1 MSLVSAMTKG
11 IIIYSVLQLTLSSL
25 FAKTEPSVLFVNKQ
39 KFSEEQQVDFS
50 RYMWNPTWGEIFVDV
65 TNTDNTNSAGI
76 TTKYQSKWKRSGI
89 SLSNNQTL
97 DFFVFTDGSPDTG
110 QESLD
115 EHLMNV
121 GAAYSHELDSTR
133 SFVFDFERYVQ
144 KGKAPGDVLFTNYF
158 GENFSAEFLFLG
170 VKPLSSGTK
179 DGKYYAW
186 AALHSDHLYL
196 SYANNF
202 EKQGLFF
209 GVMGYEDI
217 GHHTMVRY
225 NPYNESWD
233 LKSRTAFGD
242 VSGFFSLDIFRD
254 NSSTNSMKYFFPLHF
269 KPVVESG
276 DFTLHLFGHGDKE
289 ESHLGFKAGTA
300 LLPVNVAV
308 GKAWALNSSE
318 TGELYELYSNFNLLG
333 VNLTLEYQFR
343 SLDNDGFFYMS
354 GSLPLSK

>member
-11 IIIYSVLQLTLSSL
+11 IIVYSFLQLTLSSL

-65 TNTDNTNSAGI
+65 TNVTDSANT

-97 DFFVFTDGSPDTG
+97 DFFIFTDGSPDDG
-110 QESLD
+110 QGSLD

-121 GAAYSHELDSTR
+121 GVAYSHELDSTR

-144 KGKAPGDVLFTNYF
+144 KGNVPGDVLFTNYF
-158 GENFSAEFLFLG
+158 GANFSAEFLFLG
-170 VKPLSSGTK
+170 AKPLTSGMK

-196 SYANNF
+196 SYANTF

-209 GVMGYEDI
+209 GVMGLEDF
-217 GHHTMVRY
+217 GQHTMVRY
-225 NPYNESWD
+225 NPDNESWD

-242 VSGFFSLDIFRD
+242 VSNFFSLDVFRN
-254 NSSTNSMKYFFPLHF
+254 NSSTNSMKYFFPMHF
-269 KPVVESG
+269 TPTVNGG
-276 DFTLHLFGHGDKE
+276 DFTIHLFGHGDASL
-289 ESHLGFKAGTA
+289 SHAGFKVGTA
-300 LLPVNVAV
+300 LLPVNIAV
-308 GKAWALNSSE
+308 GKEWDLDSSK
-318 TGELYELYSNFNLLG
+318 TGEVYELYSNFNLLG